1 MTPLH
6 SLTAPAGSHV
16 PCEAIRDL
24 LSRGFGDLPE
34 ASRVLVLIPDHTR
47 SLPLPML
54 FRLLVEILADHRK
67 AARLDFMVALGTHPP
82 LDGESLCRLVGITA
96 EERREKFA
104 RIGLLNHA
112 WDDPS
117 ALATFGVLESER
129 IRAIAGTNWHPSLPN
144 RVEVKA
150 NRAILDYDHIVVLG
164 PTFPH
169 EVVGFSGGAKYFF
182 PGISGPEMI
191 NATHWLG
198 ALAGVTGTIGIK
210 DTPVRAMIHAAAE
223 FLPRPVTLV
232 ALVVEG
238 SGLGGL
244 FIGDLREAWS
254 AAADLSSQRHI
265 RWCEK
270 PFRRVLSCAPPMYDE
285 LWTAAKAMY
294 KLEPVVEPGGELII
308 FAPHLHEVSV
318 VHDRHIRAVGYH
330 ILPYFLENWDRFHE
344 VPLSILAH
352 STHVSGSG
360 AMENGIEKPNVRVTL
375 ASRVPPEVCAALNLG
390 YADPDAIRMEDWA
403 NREDEGI
410 LLVPKAGETLY
421 RLKP

>member
-1 MTPLH
+1 MTPAL
-6 SLTAPAGSHV
+6 SLTSNAGDII
-16 PCEAIRDL
+16 PRDSIGDA
-24 LSRGFGDLPE
+24 LSKGLAGIPPR
-34 ASRVLVLIPDHTR
+34 SRILVLVPDHTR
-47 SLPLPML
+47 SLPLPMF
-54 FRLLVEILADHRK
+54 FREVVACLRGS
-67 AARLDFMVALGTHPP
+67 ARLDFMVALGTHPP
-82 LDGESLCRLVGITA
+82 LDRGSLLKLFGITA
-96 EERREKFA
+96 EERETEFPN
-104 RIGLLNHA
+104 IGLLNHA

-117 ALATFGVLESER
+117 ALVTFGFLEQDR
-129 IRAIAGTNWHPSLPN
+129 IKSIAGKNWHPSLPD

-238 SGLGGL
+238 GGLGGM
-244 FIGDLREAWS
+244 FIGDLQGAWS
-254 AAADLSSQRHI
+254 AAADLSSERHI

-294 KLEPVVEPGGELII
+294 KLEPVVEEGGELVI
-308 FAPHLHEVSV
+308 FAPHLREVSV
-318 VHDRHIRAVGYH
+318 VHGRHIAGVGYH
-330 ILPYFLENWDRFHE
+330 ILPYFLENWDRFRN

-352 STHVSGSG
+352 STHLRGSG
-360 AMENGIEKPNVRVTL
+360 KMENGAEKANVRVTL
-375 ASRVPPEVCAALNLG
+375 ASRIPAGECAALNLG
-390 YADPDAIRMEDWA
+390 YADPDSFRIGDWE

-410 LLVPKAGETLY
+410 LCVPKAGETLY